1 MAAAMIMVARAPRSR
16 PTARRLGELGTALVT
31 ESGEAAGSAMPGG
44 RRMWLTERCVSRIVI
59 GKAMAIVT
67 SQKRGMAPATH
78 RSQSVAKQAESSQL
92 PMRLGGS
99 SDTRGLRQ
107 MHYRQMPRK

>member
-31 ESGEAAGSAMPGG
+31 ESGDGSAAGSAMPGG

-59 GKAMAIVT
+59 GKGMAIVT
-67 SQKRGMAPATH
+67 SKKRGMAPGAH
-78 RSQSVAKQAESSQL
+78 RSQSAAKQAESNQI
-92 PMRLGGS
+92 PMRLLG
-99 SDTRGLRQ
+99 
-107 MHYRQMPRK
+107 